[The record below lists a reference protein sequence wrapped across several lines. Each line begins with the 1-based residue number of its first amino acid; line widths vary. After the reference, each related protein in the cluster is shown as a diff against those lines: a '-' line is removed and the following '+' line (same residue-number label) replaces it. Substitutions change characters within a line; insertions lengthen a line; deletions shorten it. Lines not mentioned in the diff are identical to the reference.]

1 MAKGLGQGNLLFPCC
16 KVAVEDKEKKQRPA
30 TSESSAFVSRLTA
43 RAAVQPNFAWPR
55 QAMTTTAAPQSSF
68 ACALVLRLQS
78 TRVAVYDSSVQRT
91 LSFPSSHTQ
100 LAPCSFVCSRL
111 LCCTW
116 PKYSSHHMLLVPD
129 DPSLSTSQSCRLRSA
144 PQTSSSPPGLL
155 RLGPHCASPTAFV
168 RSVTV
173 SMFAVIRLC
182 STNTFDT
189 LNCSSAWPRI
199 QCLLAKSDEIMKSGL
214 IGNSTES
221 RNLRV
226 LDVKQYI
233 LTHTILGMF
242 WLRGLMVK
250 VCEHF

>member
-1 MAKGLGQGNLLFPCC
+1 MGSDR
-16 KVAVEDKEKKQRPA
+16 EE
-30 TSESSAFVSRLTA
+30 ESAFVTRSQ
-43 RAAVQPNFAWPR
+43 QPNFAWHR
-55 QAMTTTAAPQSSF
+55 QAMTTTLNPPPLPLNSLPLLVPLSF
-68 ACALVLRLQS
+68 VYSLLVLL
-78 TRVAVYDSSVQRT
+78 SSVQRT

-116 PKYSSHHMLLVPD
+116 PKYPSHHMLLVPD

-199 QCLLAKSDEIMKSGL
+199 QCLLAESVEIMKSGL
-214 IGNSTES
+214 IGNSTGS
-221 RNLRV
+221 RILRG
-226 LDVKQYI
+226 LDVKRYI
-233 LTHTILGMF
+233 LTCTKLGMF